1 MLPKYNRSD
10 DVSLNIYINK
20 YIYILQAKCCKLC
33 LVDII
38 IIIID
43 LKAEIE
49 SEIMAAPD
57 QALNTKY

>member
-1 MLPKYNRSD
+1 
-10 DVSLNIYINK
+10 
-20 YIYILQAKCCKLC
+20 
-33 LVDII
+33 VDII